1 MARRSMRDTVYLE
14 VKERIVRGRY
24 RPGQHLVESAIADDL
39 ETSKT
44 PVREAL
50 GKLEQEG
57 LVEAFPYRGYFVRAF
72 DQTDLKEIY
81 ELRGLYEGACARS
94 CAESADHQ
102 AIAERL
108 SGYNKLAEE
117 AFNSDQLLSV
127 HENFAHFDEVIFGHT
142 ENQRLREQIASI
154 ADLVLLG
161 GAITNRIPGRVE
173 ESLRQHEQIINA
185 ISDGDGDA
193 AEKVMRQHVRSLSD
207 EQASVRFAWPM

>member
-1 MARRSMRDTVYLE
+1 MRDTIYLE
-14 VKERIVRGRY
+14 VRERIVRGRY
-24 RPGQHLVESAIADDL
+24 RPGQHLVESSIADDL

-57 LVEAFPYRGYFVRAF
+57 LVEAFPYRGYFVRAL

-102 AIAERL
+102 AIAKQL
-108 SGYNKLAEE
+108 SEYNKCAEE
-117 AFNSDQLLSV
+117 ALNHDQLSSV
-127 HENFAHFDEVIFGHT
+127 HENFAHFDEIIFGHT
-142 ENQRLREQIASI
+142 KNQRLREQIASI

-173 ESLRQHEQIINA
+173 ESLRQHEQIIKA

-193 AEKVMRQHVRSLSD
+193 AEKVMRQHVGSLSD